1 MPIYHKLG
9 KFPQKR
15 HTQFENPKG
24 GFFYEQLFGTEGF
37 HGHSSLSY
45 HVHRPTQVKEILKS
59 YSVEPK
65 IAIGKNIKSL
75 LLKGFDLVPEDDF
88 LESRKP
94 MLVNKDCTIGLAAP
108 KRSMRTYFYKN
119 ADADELIFIHNGI
132 GKLRTMLGNIPFEQG
147 DYLII
152 PRGII
157 YQIDFETAENRLFYV
172 ESFSP
177 FYTPK
182 RYKNESGQHL

>member
-9 KFPQKR
+9 EFPQKR
-15 HTQFENPKG
+15 HIQFENPKG
-24 GFFYEQLFGTEGF
+24 GFYYEQLFGTEGF

-75 LLKGFDLVPEDDF
+75 LLKGFDLQSEDDF
-88 LESRKP
+88 LDSRKP

-108 KRSMRTYFYKN
+108 KKSLRSYFYKN
-119 ADADELIFIHNGI
+119 ADADEMIFIHEGN
-132 GKLRTMLGNIPFEQG
+132 GKLLTQYGELEFGYG
-147 DYLII
+147 DYLIV
-152 PRGII
+152 PRGTI
-157 YQIDFETAENRLFYV
+157 Y
-172 ESFSP
+172 
-177 FYTPK
+177 
-182 RYKNESGQHL
+182 